1 MVLDVYLA
9 GRLSGVLES
18 GRNGISYTYADVSS
32 LPLSPSL
39 EVRDESWNVRKVLPF
54 FSNLLP
60 DGWERRLLA
69 DALNLREGQ
78 TLPLLR
84 AVCRDAAGAV
94 TILPHGGSYQENADY
109 TEVTEEMIAEKIRRR
124 NEESFLLWNRSAHV
138 TISGAQSKMCFF
150 RSNGKWY
157 LPKGNSPTNT
167 IVKPHEEYAE
177 NEVIVTKLASLCL
190 LSVPEVEL
198 VSFDGEKAL
207 ASSRYDRKDGRRLH
221 QVDMCQTAGILPG
234 NKYECDGGPGV
245 RDVSDMIARYSSSPG
260 EDLKEFRRMLVFNF
274 LSGNADAHAKNFSLL
289 YSEDMSSIR
298 LAPFYDNVSTAVYPY
313 FDRNLSMKIGKRRNM
328 DAISREDFLA
338 VEGIDGA
345 FIDEMSDD
353 YLSALRK
360 MEDEYGGNDLF
371 GKIKEQSLIRLERL
385 RV

>member
-1 MVLDVYLA
+1 MVLDVYIA
-9 GRLSGVLES
+9 GKLSGVLES
-18 GRNGISYTYADVSS
+18 GRNGIAYTYADASS
-32 LPLSPSL
+32 CPLSPSL
-39 EVRDESWNVRKVLPF
+39 EVREESWNARKVLPF

-60 DGWERRLLA
+60 DGWERGLLA
-69 DALNLREGQ
+69 EALHIREGQ

-94 TILPHGGSYQENADY
+94 TILPHGGSYLEDAEY
-109 TEVTEEMIAEKIRRR
+109 SALTEEIIAEKIRRR
-124 NEESFLLWNRSAHV
+124 DEESFLIWKGSANV
-138 TISGAQSKMCFF
+138 TIPGAQSKMCFF
-150 RSNGKWY
+150 RDNGNWY
-157 LPKGNSPTNT
+157 LPQENSPTNT
-167 IVKPHEEYAE
+167 IVKPHGEYAE
-177 NEVIVTKLASLCL
+177 NEVIVTKLASLCHF
-190 LSVPEVEL
+190 SVPEIEL
-198 VSFDGEKAL
+198 VSFDGEKAV
-207 ASSRYDRKDGRRLH
+207 ASSRYDRKDGIRLH

-260 EDLKEFRRMLVFNF
+260 EDLREFRRMLVFNF

-298 LAPFYDNVSTAVYPY
+298 LAPFYDLLSTAVYPH

-328 DAISREDFLA
+328 DIISREDFLA
-338 VEGIDGA
+338 VEGIDDA
-345 FIDEMSDD
+345 LVDEMSDD
-353 YLSALRK
+353 YLSAVRK
-360 MEDEYGGNDLF
+360 MEDEYGGNEIF